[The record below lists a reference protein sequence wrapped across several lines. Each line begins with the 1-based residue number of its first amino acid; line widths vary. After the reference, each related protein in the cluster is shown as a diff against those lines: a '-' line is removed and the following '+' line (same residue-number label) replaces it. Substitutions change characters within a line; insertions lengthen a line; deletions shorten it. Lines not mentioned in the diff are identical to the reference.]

1 MRGGRVDQAPP
12 RILSSVFF
20 KRLWLHGTF
29 FARARVSDEPGT
41 EVVPTA
47 SSVRTEC
54 AIQPALA
61 IRRGR
66 VSSNTLELTS
76 TGNAKCL

>member
-54 AIQPALA
+54 AIQPHWQSGAVVYP
-61 IRRGR
+61 RTPW
-66 VSSNTLELTS
+66 S
-76 TGNAKCL
+76 